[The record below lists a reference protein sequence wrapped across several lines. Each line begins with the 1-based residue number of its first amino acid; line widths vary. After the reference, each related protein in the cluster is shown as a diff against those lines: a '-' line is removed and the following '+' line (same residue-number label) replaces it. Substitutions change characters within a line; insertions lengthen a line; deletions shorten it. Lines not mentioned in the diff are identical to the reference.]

1 MHPNLSSKI
10 SLCRDQSSFI
20 SKSLQLFK
28 EQNFGRKSFFF
39 KKNQCEL
46 IFCPTLEIFF
56 LFPSFLLKNPHPR
69 QMFFFMGAAESLSS
83 LFFSPLSCLRQSSNF
98 GKSLVILRI
107 RERKNRSCTIGTFA
121 FKNAK
126 IF

>member
-10 SLCRDQSSFI
+10 FLCRDQSSFI

-28 EQNFGRKSFFF
+28 EQNFGRKSFL
-39 KKNQCEL
+39 KNQCEL
-46 IFCPTLEIFF
+46 IFCPTLEIFSSSLPF
-56 LFPSFLLKNPHPR
+56 SLKILILDKC
-69 QMFFFMGAAESLSS
+69 FFMGAAESLSS